1 MEQQL
6 FTKFLSEGIF
16 LALFIWLLIDTK
28 KDSKQREIK
37 YQDTINKN
45 QEVIKELADKISIV
59 EEIKE
64 DVEEIKN
71 KLR

>member
-28 KDSKQREIK
+28 KDSKEREIK
-37 YQDTINKN
+37 YQETIEK
-45 QEVIKELADKISIV
+45 LADKFNVV
-59 EEIKE
+59 EDIKS

-71 KLR
+71 KFNKEV